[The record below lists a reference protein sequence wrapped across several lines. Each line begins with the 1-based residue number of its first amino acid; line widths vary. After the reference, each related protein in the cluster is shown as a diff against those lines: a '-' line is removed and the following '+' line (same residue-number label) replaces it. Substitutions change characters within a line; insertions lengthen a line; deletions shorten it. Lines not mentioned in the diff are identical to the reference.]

1 MVCCHILRDL
11 FIMVDELMEAQE
23 KLIVCQLKED
33 RDQPG

>member
-1 MVCCHILRDL
+1 
-11 FIMVDELMEAQE
+11 MVDELMEAQE